1 MGLKIYWKRSDDK
14 QDSKKNQF
22 GPLSVPHYFIND
34 RKIITSCFLFVN

>member
-22 GPLSVPHYFIND
+22 GPLSVPFIQ
-34 RKIITSCFLFVN
+34 